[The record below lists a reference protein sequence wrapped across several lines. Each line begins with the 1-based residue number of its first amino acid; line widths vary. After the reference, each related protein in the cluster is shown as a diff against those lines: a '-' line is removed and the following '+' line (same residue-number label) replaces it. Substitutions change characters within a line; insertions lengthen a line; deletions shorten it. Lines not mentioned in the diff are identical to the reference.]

1 MNAMLQWL
9 RAGRRPPK
17 EEMSGADRHMWAL
30 WGQYDR
36 LLLQNEVLHRRW
48 FDEKT
53 GHESLQVCVPE
64 QLKGAV
70 LQELHDQCGHLLVRK
85 TTDNVRKRFFWIG
98 YTADIELYCRTCHT
112 CGSRNRPIPRVRAP
126 IQSIKTAYPLERIQI
141 AILGPLPE
149 TNKGNK
155 YVAVVVDMYTKWPEA
170 YALPDQEAHTVAQS
184 VMDNFVCRFGCP
196 RGILSDQGRNFESRT
211 FRGLCSLIES
221 VKQRTT
227 PYHPQCDRGAERLIR
242 TVTGVIAKVE
252 EEQEEWD
259 QYLPKVFLAL
269 PASTH
274 ETTGFSPS
282 MLMFDRE
289 LRLPIDAMR
298 EGPPSEQPPDY
309 PSFVKRQQ
317 EILKGVYG
325 RVGENLR
332 VNLRHQKDV
341 YDARCKGNTKPYQV
355 GDPVWLEEK
364 AVLRWVHRK
373 FYRPWSGQWRV
384 VKVISDVTYRIE
396 CEEATPTRGRR
407 KTRMIVHFNRLK
419 PYLRRPPQLQPTLHD
434 VERDAGQPT
443 DLNLE
448 ERAVLE
454 LPWARAADALPG
466 GPAPTENAAAVNREP
481 DLQPRRSTRDRRVP
495 AWMGDFLL
503 GEDIDN
509 ALSPL
514 GRGGV

>member
-1 MNAMLQWL
+1 M
-9 RAGRRPPK
+9 
-17 EEMSGADRHMWAL
+17 
-30 WGQYDR
+30 
-36 LLLQNEVLHRRW
+36 
-48 FDEKT
+48 
-53 GHESLQVCVPE
+53 
-64 QLKGAV
+64 
-70 LQELHDQCGHLLVRK
+70 
-85 TTDNVRKRFFWIG
+85 
-98 YTADIELYCRTCHT
+98 
-112 CGSRNRPIPRVRAP
+112 
-126 IQSIKTAYPLERIQI
+126 
-141 AILGPLPE
+141 
-149 TNKGNK
+149 
-155 YVAVVVDMYTKWPEA
+155 
-170 YALPDQEAHTVAQS
+170 
-184 VMDNFVCRFGCP
+184 
-196 RGILSDQGRNFESRT
+196 
-211 FRGLCSLIES
+211 IES

-282 MLMFDRE
+282 MLMFDLE

-325 RVGENLR
+325 KVGENLR

-364 AVLRWVHRK
+364 AVLWWVHRK

-407 KTRMIVHFNRLK
+407 KTRMIAHFNRLK

-443 DLNLE
+443 DLNLG

-481 DLQPRRSTRDRRVP
+481 ELQPRRSTRDRRVP
-495 AWMGDFLL
+495 AWMADFLL